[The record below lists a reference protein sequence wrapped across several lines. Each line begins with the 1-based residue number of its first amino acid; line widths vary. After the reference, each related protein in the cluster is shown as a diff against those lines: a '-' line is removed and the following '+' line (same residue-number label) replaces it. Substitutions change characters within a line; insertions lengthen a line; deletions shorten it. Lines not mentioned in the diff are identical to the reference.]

1 MTSNRLPSRQMR
13 TPRMRALG
21 VLGAALLLV
30 TLATGSASATLVDRG
45 TFGGPY
51 DFTAWDCGYP
61 MQVDGDD
68 SGAFQVR
75 ADKSNADIVFVTVR
89 HAFKE
94 TWTAEDGRWFTL
106 SGHWLE
112 KDIKATRVAGTLYEF
127 TFHLPGRPFTVTDSS
142 GKLVSNDRGNI
153 SQDYTFD
160 FGNGAFN
167 ELSLRISGPH
177 PAFDVDLCQIVKPL
191 VAPLGSRDSAQYLT
205 PRPVGTTDFAEG
217 FDEYLPPSYSASGD
231 PSPLLLFFHG
241 SGESGDG
248 SAEALAN
255 LVNAGIPK
263 YINVG
268 GWPTDR
274 PFVVLAPQ
282 HLDPGTFDWSTCD
295 GVEWGGS
302 CGMQLQHDLGND
314 STSFC
319 TTPQEVDAFITYA
332 VAHYNVDPTRVYLT
346 GLSCGAFGVWEYLAA
361 HGADHKVAAAVPIAG
376 DGRPG
381 SSDDYCKLDET
392 PLWAFHGALDDVV
405 NPLGSID
412 PLTALQACPGVP
424 ANEAKLTV
432 FPDRDHN
439 SWDPAYGGA
448 DGSIFDWMLG
458 FTTP

>member
-1 MTSNRLPSRQMR
+1 MASSRFPSRRMR
-13 TPRMRALG
+13 TGRMRALA
-21 VLGAALLLV
+21 VLGSALLAV
-30 TLATGSASATLVDRG
+30 TLATGSASATIVDRG
-45 TFGGPY
+45 TSGDHY
-51 DFTAWDCGYP
+51 EFTSWDCGYP
-61 MQVDGDD
+61 MQVEGDY
-68 SGAFQVR
+68 SNEFQVR
-75 ADKSNADIVFVTVR
+75 ADSKNADIVYVTTR
-89 HAFKE
+89 NAFKE
-94 TWTAEDGRWFTL
+94 TWTAGDGRWFTL
-106 SGHWLE
+106 SGHNLY
-112 KDIKATRVAGTLYEF
+112 KDIKATRVSGTLYEF
-127 TFHLPGRPFTVTDSS
+127 KFHLPGVPFTVTDSS
-142 GKLVSNDRGNI
+142 GKKVSNDRGLL
-153 SQDYTFD
+153 SDEYTFD
-160 FGNGAFN
+160 FGDGSGTDLAFR
-167 ELSLRISGPH
+167 LSGPH
-177 PAFDVDLCQIVKPL
+177 PSFGVDTCLI
-191 VAPLGSRDSAQYLT
+191 VAPLTGGDSARYLT

-217 FDEYLPPSYSASGD
+217 FDEYLPPSYSATGD

-241 SGESGDG
+241 AGESGDG
-248 SAEALAN
+248 SADALSH

-282 HLDPGTFDWSTCD
+282 HFDPGTFDWSTCD

-319 TTPQEVDAFITYA
+319 TTPQEVDAFIDYA

-361 HGADHKVAAAVPIAG
+361 HGADNKVAAAVPIAG

-381 SSDDYCKLDET
+381 SSDDYCKLDTT
-392 PLWAFHGALDDVV
+392 PIWAFHGLLDDVV
-405 NPLGSID
+405 NPLGSIE
-412 PLTALQACPGVP
+412 PMNALQGCSGVS
-424 ANEAKLTV
+424 ADRAMLTT

-448 DGSIFDWMLG
+448 AGSIYDWMLG

>member
-1 MTSNRLPSRQMR
+1 
-13 TPRMRALG
+13 
-21 VLGAALLLV
+21 
-30 TLATGSASATLVDRG
+30 
-45 TFGGPY
+45 
-51 DFTAWDCGYP
+51 
-61 MQVDGDD
+61 MQVEGDD
-68 SGAFQVR
+68 SGGAFQVR
-75 ADKSNADIVFVTVR
+75 ADKTNPDIVFVTVR

-112 KDIKATRVAGTLYEF
+112 KDIKATHVAGTLYEF

-160 FGNGAFN
+160 FGSGTFT

-191 VAPLGSRDSAQYLT
+191 VAPLGSRDSAQYMT
-205 PRPVGTTDFAEG
+205 PRPIGSTDSKMG
-217 FDEYLPPSYSASGD
+217 YDEYLPPSYDPTGD

-248 SAEALAN
+248 SAEALSH

-282 HLDPGTFDWSTCD
+282 HFDPGPSISRPVTARNWADRAACSSSTISATTRLRSARRRKRSRPSSITR
-295 GVEWGGS
+295 WRTTT
-302 CGMQLQHDLGND
+302 
-314 STSFC
+314 ST
-319 TTPQEVDAFITYA
+319 
-332 VAHYNVDPTRVYLT
+332 PTQVYLT
-346 GLSCGAFGVWEYLAA
+346 GLSCGAYGIWEYLAA

-392 PLWAFHGALDDVV
+392 PLWAFHGAQDDVV

-412 PLTALQACPGVP
+412 PLTALQGCPGVP
-424 ANEAKLTV
+424 RNEAKLTV
-432 FPDRDHN
+432 FDDRDHN

-448 DGSIFDWMLG
+448 AGSIYDWMLG